1 MQVYSEMSDEA
12 LQERRYWIALNLI
25 PNLTPKK
32 FKVLLE
38 HFSSPQEIWQA
49 SLAQL
54 KEIPEIARSADTFVR
69 HRQHVN
75 VEAELHE
82 IEARGLKVITLR
94 DADYPKA
101 LRAIEDAPPVLY
113 LKGDYV
119 EKDELAIAMVG
130 TRRPSPYGVMIAEK
144 LAKELGQMGFTI
156 VSGLALGID
165 TATHRGALAAH
176 ARTIA
181 VLGGGFLNIYPQEN
195 KNLMEEIARSGA
207 VMSEFSLKTL
217 PDRWT
222 FPRRNRI
229 ISGLSRGV
237 VVVEAPQRSGALI
250 TAKYALDQGREV
262 FAVPGPI
269 TEEASK
275 GTHQLIQQG
284 AKLVTDIDDIL
295 MEFADLKE
303 TLASCRSRPH
313 EPHPVLSPVEE
324 QVFRVL
330 EYEPLHFNDVVERAH
345 LSATETSYALLQLV
359 MKDLVKEL
367 EGKRYAKLP

>member
-1 MQVYSEMSDEA
+1 MTTDS
-12 LQERRYWIALNLI
+12 LQEKRYWIALNLI
-25 PNLTPKK
+25 PNLSPRK
-32 FKVLLE
+32 FRLLLE
-38 HFSSPQEIWQA
+38 HFTSPQEIWEA
-49 SLAQL
+49 PLTQL
-54 KEIPEIARSADTFVR
+54 TEIKEFARSTETFVR
-69 HRQHVN
+69 HRERAN
-75 VEAELHE
+75 IAEELRA
-82 IEARGLKVITLR
+82 IETQGLTVLTLA
-94 DADYPKA
+94 DAAYPKA

-113 LKGDYV
+113 MKGDFI
-119 EKDELAIAMVG
+119 EKDELAIAIVG
-130 TRRPSPYGVMIAEK
+130 TRRPSPYGTLIAEK
-144 LAKELGQMGFTI
+144 LAKELGGLGFTI

-165 TATHRGALAAH
+165 TSAHRGALAAG

-195 KNLMEEIARSGA
+195 RNLVEEIARSGA
-207 VMSEFSLKTL
+207 VVSEFSLKTL

-229 ISGLSRGV
+229 ISGLTRGTI
-237 VVVEAPQRSGALI
+237 VVEAPPRSGALI
-250 TAKYALDQGREV
+250 TAKCALEQGREV

-284 AKLVTDIDDIL
+284 AKLITNIDDVL
-295 MEFADLKE
+295 NEFADLQQ
-303 TLASCRSRPH
+303 TLTSRGERPQKTRP
-313 EPHPVLSPVEE
+313 ELAPIEE

-345 LSATETSYALLQLV
+345 VSPTEASYALLQLV

>member
-1 MQVYSEMSDEA
+1 MTIDP
-12 LQERRYWIALNLI
+12 LQEKRYWIGLNLI

-32 FKVLLE
+32 FRLLLE

-49 SLAQL
+49 PLAQL
-54 KEIPEIARSADTFVR
+54 SEIKAFARSAETFIR
-69 HRQHVN
+69 HRERAN
-75 VEAELHE
+75 IDAELRE
-82 IEARGLKVITLR
+82 IEARNLKVTTLA

-101 LRAIEDAPPVLY
+101 LRTLEDAPAVLY
-113 LKGDYV
+113 LKGDYI
-119 EKDELAIAMVG
+119 EKDELAIAIVG

-144 LAKELGQMGFTI
+144 LAQELGELGFTI

-165 TATHRGALAAH
+165 TAAHRGALAAG

-181 VLGGGFLNIYPQEN
+181 VLGGGFSNLYPQEN
-195 KNLMEEIARSGA
+195 RNLVAEIAHCGA
-207 VMSEFSLKTL
+207 VMSEYSLKTP

-229 ISGLSRGV
+229 ISGLARGTI
-237 VVVEAPQRSGALI
+237 VVEAPQRSGALI

-295 MEFADLKE
+295 VEFADLQQ
-303 TLASCRSRPH
+303 TLASKGPRPAKPRA
-313 EPHPVLSPVEE
+313 ELSPVEDR
-324 QVFRVL
+324 VFRVL
-330 EYEPLHFNDVVERAH
+330 EYEPLHFNDVVERTR
-345 LSATETSYALLQLV
+345 LSTTEASYALLQLI
-359 MKDLVKEL
+359 MKDFVKEL

>member
-1 MQVYSEMSDEA
+1 MNDGGF
-12 LQERRYWIALNLI
+12 QEKRYWIALNLI

-38 HFSSPQEIWQA
+38 HFSSPQEIWEA

-54 KEIPEIARSADTFVR
+54 KEIQEFARSAETFVR
-69 HRQHVN
+69 HRERAN
-75 VEAELHE
+75 MDLELHE
-82 IEARGLKVITLR
+82 IQARGLNVITLM
-94 DADYPKA
+94 DASYPKA

-113 LKGDYV
+113 VKGDYID
-119 EKDELAIAMVG
+119 KDELAIAMVG

-144 LAKELGQMGFTI
+144 LARELGQMGFTV

-165 TATHRGALAAH
+165 TAAHRGALTAN

-181 VLGGGFLNIYPQEN
+181 VLGGGFLHIYPQEN
-195 KNLMEEIARSGA
+195 RNLIEEIARSGA

-229 ISGLSRGV
+229 ISGLSRGTI
-237 VVVEAPQRSGALI
+237 VVEAPQRSGALI

-295 MEFADLKE
+295 VEFADLKE
-303 TLASCRSRPH
+303 TLASRGSRPQ
-313 EPHPVLSPVEE
+313 EPRPALSPVED

-330 EYEPLHFNDVVERAH
+330 EYEPLHFNDVVERAC
-345 LSATETSYALLQLV
+345 LSPTEASYALLQLI
-359 MKDLVKEL
+359 MKDFVKEL